1 MIKKLFPGFLI
12 LQFLFPAVFGQ
23 NKEIHYGDNPEAGKY
38 YTVRGI
44 KMYAEVYGSGKP
56 LLLIHGNGGSIN
68 NFAVTIPYFS
78 KKYKVIAVDSRAQG
92 KTVDTGDSLSFEM
105 MADDFAALLFEMKID
120 SAYVIGWS
128 DGGINAILLAM
139 RHPDKVIRLVS
150 TGANM
155 TPDSFAIRP
164 VDWLD
169 ERKYYETNR
178 NKIFTSAKEK
188 NDWKLFML
196 DWLQPNV
203 SLAELSIVRC
213 PSLIICGDRDV
224 ITIEHTKGIYEHI
237 PNAFLWVIPNSGHST
252 LIEHRD
258 EFNEM
263 VDLFFDPAF
272 KRRP

>member
-1 MIKKLFPGFLI
+1 MIKTLFPGFLI
-12 LQFLFPAVFGQ
+12 LQFLSPVIFGQ
-23 NKEIHYGDNPEAGKY
+23 NGEIQYGNNPKAGKY

-44 KMYAEVYGSGKP
+44 KMYTEVYGTGKP

-68 NFAVTIPYFS
+68 SFAGTIPYFS

-92 KTVDTGDSLSFEM
+92 KTVDPGDSLAFEM
-105 MADDFAALLFEMKID
+105 MADDFAALLTKMKID

-128 DGGINAILLAM
+128 DGGINAILMAM
-139 RHPDKVIRLVS
+139 RHPEKIIRLVS

-155 TPDSFAIRP
+155 TSDSFAIRP
-164 VDWLD
+164 ADWL
-169 ERKYYETNR
+169 EGRKYYETNR

-203 SLAELSIVRC
+203 SLAELGVVRC
-213 PSLIICGDRDV
+213 PSLIICGDRDI

-258 EFNEM
+258 EFNKM
-263 VDLFFDPAF
+263 VDLFFEPAF
-272 KRRP
+272 IRQP